1 MQELLNKSIE
11 LNVLIQELK
20 NCAKI
25 MDNESQ
31 EFNNTTALIQQY
43 TLEKVRIDE
52 ALKIWN
58 KA

>member
-11 LNVLIQELK
+11 LNALIQELK

-25 MDNESQ
+25 MDNESP
-31 EFNNTTALIQQY
+31 EFNSTTTLIQQY
-43 TLEKVRIDE
+43 ILEKVRIDE

>member
-20 NCAKI
+20 HCAKI
-25 MDNESQ
+25 MNYESP

-43 TLEKVRIDE
+43 TLEKLRIDE

>member
-11 LNVLIQELK
+11 LNMLIQELK
-20 NCAKI
+20 NCAKE
-25 MDNESQ
+25 MDNESP

-43 TLEKVRIDE
+43 TLEKLRIDE

>member
-25 MDNESQ
+25 MDNESP
-31 EFNNTTALIQQY
+31 EFNNTTALIKQY